1 MDSSKSGNLSS
12 NEKSFDECFAP
23 HLRAR
28 LEVVLEECTNEE
40 PARIRSVNFDE
51 KEDVVSLD
59 VAWPF
64 RLPCPSGDSGD
75 QFGTEKDIQALQTG
89 FRKHLLQQKIG
100 RKLSNMLQ
108 KEFEDFL
115 LVHLRIKPYG
125 EKLVSVVKTHA
136 ARRLAGRPTQIVNK
150 ADDRVVRETV
160 TSIKVTL
167 DKIKAKI
174 KVWKKNNPTWDNDK
188 ILKRISSE
196 FSEEMQGWLSIFR
209 RRVSALPMREFRHGV
224 LADVRS
230 WSSRE
235 LAAQIAHDYFSRVWD
250 LAPTLGEL
258 RKMASST
265 THKKVK
271 IK

>member
-1 MDSSKSGNLSS
+1 MDSSKSGNRSS
-12 NEKSFDECFAP
+12 DIEVLLERFAP

-28 LEVVLEECTNEE
+28 LEVVLEECTSEE

-64 RLPCPSGDSGD
+64 RLPWPTGDSGD

-100 RKLSNMLQ
+100 RKLSNMFQ
-108 KEFEDFL
+108 REFEDFL
-115 LVHLRIKPYG
+115 IVQLKIKLYG
-125 EKLVSVVKTHA
+125 EKLVGVVKTRTK
-136 ARRLAGRPTQIVNK
+136 RRLPVRPTQIVNK
-150 ADDRVVRETV
+150 ADDRVVRATV
-160 TSIKVTL
+160 KSVKATL
-167 DKIKAKI
+167 DKIRPKI
-174 KVWKKNNPTWDNDK
+174 KVWKKKNPTWHDDK
-188 ILKRISSE
+188 ILKKIISE
-196 FSEEMQGWLSIFR
+196 FSGEMRGWLSIFR
-209 RRVSALPMREFRHGV
+209 LRVSALPMREFRPGV

-250 LAPTLGEL
+250 SPPTLGEL
-258 RKMASST
+258 RKMASSAT
-265 THKKVK
+265 RRKVK
-271 IK
+271 TK